1 MDDLRRQVEELLARV
16 SELERENAELR
27 TRNAELEAERKRWGK
42 KYTPKANA
50 KNRAKKTPDLR
61 KPPHRKH
68 PGVFRKPAVADEKTI
83 HHDVRLECCPHCGC
97 EDLEETG
104 RFDDHLVEDIPE
116 PTVERH
122 RYRRHV
128 QKCRDCGR
136 TCQGR
141 GDLELP
147 GAHIGPRA
155 RLLAGYGRAHLGISL
170 KKTDDLLWQLF
181 GMDLSRAGTLGHIR
195 WGAALFD
202 PVVEKLFEI
211 LRASAVIHADETG
224 WRIDGKNVWV
234 WCFSNPRLALF
245 LIDHHRSADV
255 VRRALGDSLP
265 GVLVTD
271 FYAAYHAIECRKQKC
286 LVHLLRDLHALRE
299 ELSRHHVTK
308 YVQPLITLLQ
318 DAIQLAK
325 IKSTMS
331 GRKYKAACREIET
344 RLETILWQK
353 PKQPDCQRINKRLVR
368 HRFELLVF
376 LEHADVPADNNTGER
391 DIRSVVAARNDGGVN
406 RSDWGAAAFAT
417 WKSVIRTCQKNSLNF
432 LEYGLS
438 VLRARAA
445 DTPLPLPLDSG

>member
-1 MDDLRRQVEELLARV
+1 M
-16 SELERENAELR
+16 
-27 TRNAELEAERKRWGK
+27 
-42 KYTPKANA
+42 
-50 KNRAKKTPDLR
+50 
-61 KPPHRKH
+61 
-68 PGVFRKPAVADEKTI
+68 
-83 HHDVRLECCPHCGC
+83 
-97 EDLEETG
+97 
-104 RFDDHLVEDIPE
+104 
-116 PTVERH
+116 
-122 RYRRHV
+122 
-128 QKCRDCGR
+128 
-136 TCQGR
+136 
-141 GDLELP
+141 
-147 GAHIGPRA
+147 
-155 RLLAGYGRAHLGISL
+155 
-170 KKTDDLLWQLF
+170 
-181 GMDLSRAGTLGHIR
+181 
-195 WGAALFD
+195 
-202 PVVEKLFEI
+202 
-211 LRASAVIHADETG
+211 
-224 WRIDGKNVWV
+224 
-234 WCFSNPRLALF
+234 F

-344 RLETILWQK
+344 RLETIIWQK